1 MRVAAVLLV
10 LALVAAVGLGAERVT
25 RAPQPPLIEA
35 RAQSIRSADGALLAA
50 VEFDG
55 PARLLWVRP
64 LTLRRVSRPLRLREE
79 FVSDFALS
87 PDGFRIAVGSEMHNR
102 IELFDLRHW
111 RSLGSVQLPGPHPA
125 GYGGASGL
133 VWASER
139 RLLALAGASYISVS
153 PVVVDP
159 ARRRVVERSAWRGR
173 AIRWRSAGG
182 RLVLLAAGHGGSV
195 ARRGRLLSFDAT
207 GRLRAM
213 RLDRIEAGTWRTGL
227 RRWRNVEPGL
237 AVSGAGHR
245 AYVVAA
251 DGLLVA
257 EVDLRAWRLDYHE
270 VSAARSAWRRLAD
283 VIEPPA
289 DAKEPFSSA
298 IRTAQTLP
306 NGVIAVS
313 GEDQEATDSPHEPKT
328 VPYGVRLIDPAGWT
342 ARTVDREAQDVTVAG
357 GTLLARRWS
366 CDGCLNG
373 LPSIGL
379 RAYDTAGAL
388 RFTRFASAG
397 IVVHGVADGYAYI
410 GVSQGGARRVHV
422 IDLDSGDTVRVLPQR
437 ELRLLS
443 PDR

>member
-1 MRVAAVLLV
+1 MKVGAVLL
-10 LALVAAVGLGAERVT
+10 ALVLVVAAGLGAERAT
-25 RAPQPPLIEA
+25 RAPQPRVVEA
-35 RAQSIRSADGALLAA
+35 PAKSIRRPDGALLAA
-50 VEFDG
+50 IEFDG

-64 LTLRRVSRPLRLREE
+64 VTLRPVSRPLRLREE

-87 PDGFRIAVGSEMHNR
+87 PDGFRLAVGSEMHNR

-111 RSLGSVQLPGPHPA
+111 RSLGSVRLPGPRPA

-139 RLLALAGASYISVS
+139 RLLALAGAPYISVS

-159 ARRRVVERSAWRGR
+159 ARRRVVDRSAWRGR
-173 AIRWRSAGG
+173 AIRWQSAGR

-195 ARRGRLLSFDAT
+195 ARRGRLLSFDAR
-207 GRLRAM
+207 GRLRGL
-213 RLDRIEAGTWRTGL
+213 RLDRLEAGTWRTGR

-237 AVSGAGHR
+237 AVSGAKER

-251 DGLLVA
+251 DGRLVA

-270 VSAARSAWRRLAD
+270 VSAARSAWRRIAD

-328 VPYGVRLIDPAGWT
+328 VPYGVRLIDPASWT
-342 ARTVDREAQDVTVAG
+342 ARTVDRDAQDVTVAG

-366 CDGCLNG
+366 CDGCING

-379 RAYDTAGAL
+379 RAYDTAGEL
-388 RFTRFASAG
+388 RFTRFAGAG
-397 IVVHGVADGYAYI
+397 TTVHGAAGGHAYI
-410 GVSQGGARRVHV
+410 GVKRGAARRIHV
-422 IDLDSGDTVRVLPQR
+422 IDLDNGETVRVLPYR
-437 ELRLLS
+437 DLRLLD
-443 PDR
+443 PGR